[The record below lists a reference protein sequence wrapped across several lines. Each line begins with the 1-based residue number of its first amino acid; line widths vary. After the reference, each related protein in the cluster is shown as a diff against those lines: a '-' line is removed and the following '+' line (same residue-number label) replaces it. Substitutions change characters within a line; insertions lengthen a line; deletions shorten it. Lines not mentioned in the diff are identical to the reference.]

1 MHFHLCNLI
10 FHQRFSPEIDLQFHL
25 FYNVCV
31 SARGQ
36 MVLFIKENNNK
47 NVYLRWSD
55 SPSLILLN
63 QVRSMIRHQVQENQ
77 GQDNQGQDNQG
88 QDNQRKIKKHIPQM
102 FLLKY

>member
-1 MHFHLCNLI
+1 
-10 FHQRFSPEIDLQFHL
+10 
-25 FYNVCV
+25 
-31 SARGQ
+31 

-63 QVRSMIRHQVQENQ
+63 QVRSMIRHQGQENQGQDNQ

-102 FLLKY
+102 FLLKYWRFPNCFKGNNLGM